1 MQTVYQN
8 LPLPVL
14 PVLRDCN
21 PPYEGVEY
29 PPSFRY
35 NSLTLSPMDIL
46 FIRHG
51 ETDWNREMRIQGGI
65 VSIDI
70 NARGI
75 R

>member
-1 MQTVYQN
+1 
-8 LPLPVL
+8 
-14 PVLRDCN
+14 
-21 PPYEGVEY
+21 
-29 PPSFRY
+29 
-35 NSLTLSPMDIL
+35 MDIL